1 MTAQPVVSCIM
12 PTANRQK
19 YIPFAIKHFLAQ
31 DYDFKELIIIDDG
44 RESIERLLPKEDNIK
59 YNYSLKVKS
68 VGTKRNL
75 ACDIATGDI
84 IVHWD
89 DDDWYAPDWLS
100 RQVDILRSSAADI
113 CGIEHVNFYSTITD
127 TLWKGTSLNRNNPN
141 YRAFLYGAT
150 LSYPKAFWQKNPFQD
165 RKAGEDSEF
174 LNSLGAKLYAHDYI
188 DGFIAIL
195 HPNNTTRKYFENP
208 IHKNSLF

>member
-1 MTAQPVVSCIM
+1 MEKPFVSCIM

-19 YIPFAIKHFLAQ
+19 YVPFAIQHFLAQ
-31 DYDFKELIIIDDG
+31 DCESKELIIIDDG
-44 RESIERLLPKEDNIK
+44 KNPIESLVPDDDRINYK
-59 YNYSLKVKS
+59 YSKKVKS

-75 ACDIATGDI
+75 ACDLAKGDI

-100 RQVDILRSSAADI
+100 RQINILTSSGADI

-141 YRAFLYGAT
+141 YRTFLYGAT
-150 LSYPKAFWQKNPFQD
+150 LSYPKSFWQNNPFEN

-174 LNSLGAKLYAHDYI
+174 LNSPGAKLFAHDYI

-195 HPNNTTRKYFENP
+195 HSNNTTRKYFENP
-208 IHKNSLF
+208 AHKNSPF